1 MAWGSME
8 NHLFRRGSYFPPLP
22 WGIRMKVALG
32 AAKGLAFLHNAKT
45 QVIYRDF
52 KTSNILLDS
61 NYNTKL
67 SDFGLARDGP
77 TGDRSPVSTRV
88 MGTYGYAAP
97 EYLAT
102 GHLTAKS
109 DIYSFGVVLLEMLSG
124 RRAVDKNRP
133 SGEHNL
139 VDWAKPYLTN
149 KRRIFRVLD
158 TRLQGQYSLNRA
170 QKAANLALQCL
181 AAEPKLRPSM
191 DEVVK
196 ALEQLQEPGDMRKS
210 TQKERHVN
218 ARNPS
223 SDKPTAYQKPSAS
236 RLSV

>member
-1 MAWGSME
+1 M
-8 NHLFRRGSYFPPLP
+8 
-22 WGIRMKVALG
+22 
-32 AAKGLAFLHNAKT
+32 
-45 QVIYRDF
+45 
-52 KTSNILLDS
+52 
-61 NYNTKL
+61 
-67 SDFGLARDGP
+67 
-77 TGDRSPVSTRV
+77 
-88 MGTYGYAAP
+88 
-97 EYLAT
+97 
-102 GHLTAKS
+102 
-109 DIYSFGVVLLEMLSG
+109 
-124 RRAVDKNRP
+124 P

-170 QKAANLALQCL
+170 QKEANLALQCL